1 MDIIAIGTQLLNE
14 RLGLS
19 VDADTIASAVRSLL
33 GDGDGNID
41 LAGLASR
48 MAGGNL
54 DAILQTW
61 LGDGDNA
68 PVSAQDILGLFGQ
81 GQVSEFASTVGTDTD
96 SAAAGLADVLPRLM
110 DQASSGGNL
119 LDSLGGAGGLLGA
132 AKSLLG

>member
-19 VDADTIASAVRSLL
+19 VDADTIASALRSLL

>member
-19 VDADTIASAVRSLL
+19 ADADTIASALRSLL

-96 SAAAGLADVLPRLM
+96 SAATGLADVLPRLM